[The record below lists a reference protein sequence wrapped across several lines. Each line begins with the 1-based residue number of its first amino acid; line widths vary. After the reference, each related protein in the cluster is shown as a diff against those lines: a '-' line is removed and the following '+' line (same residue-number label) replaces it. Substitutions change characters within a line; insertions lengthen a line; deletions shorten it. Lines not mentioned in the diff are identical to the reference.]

1 LTRRR
6 ACTINLDIVKIGSTE
21 ATMTIF
27 LILAPYGVY
36 TGLMFMTSATVSVFA
51 GSAICLVT
59 IAIDVAHGRSVKIL
73 AAGSAILFAGIGLY
87 IALLDP
93 TLGALG
99 VKLSVDIGIF
109 VISLGSM
116 LARQPFTLQYAIE
129 AVPAETAAMPGFL
142 AANYIITAAWT
153 GAALL
158 MMAANIV
165 LLYFPG
171 LPVWLGL
178 AVAFAARN
186 SAIYFTKWY
195 PEYRKIKYRAPG
207 GALPEAQ

>member
-1 LTRRR
+1 
-6 ACTINLDIVKIGSTE
+6 
-21 ATMTIF
+21 MTIF

-36 TGLMFMTSATVSVFA
+36 TFLMFATSATISVFA
-51 GSAICLVT
+51 ASAICLAT
-59 IAIDVAHGRSVKIL
+59 IAIDVVRGRSVKIL
-73 AAGSAILFAGIGLY
+73 AAGSAILFAAIGLTL
-87 IALLDP
+87 ALFDP
-93 TLGALG
+93 KLGTLG

-116 LARQPFTLQYAIE
+116 LVRRPFTLQYAIE
-129 AVPAETAAMPGFL
+129 SVPAETAAMPGFL
-142 AANYIITAAWT
+142 TANYIITGAWT
-153 GAALL
+153 AAALL
-158 MMAANIV
+158 MMAANIA

-195 PEYRKIKYRAPG
+195 PEYRQIKYGAPT
-207 GALPEAQ
+207 GALPNTH